1 MYNYPN
7 YETERVAKYIL
18 HNNFFMNSLNLV
30 IQDCLNS
37 SVTKEYMAEWV
48 AASIK
53 DAVTSDIAESM
64 CEASS
69 LAKSIM
75 NAALSN
81 VNFEYLA
88 ESFVEMYASSKLE
101 V

>member
-37 SVTKEYMAEWV
+37 SVTKEYMAKQYPKGEYV
-48 AASIK
+48 Q
-53 DAVTSDIAESM
+53 
-64 CEASS
+64 
-69 LAKSIM
+69 
-75 NAALSN
+75 
-81 VNFEYLA
+81 VNDEVPYL
-88 ESFVEMYASSKLE
+88 ETDYDLRRCLRPEH
-101 V
+101 